1 MGTITKKAVESA
13 KRTLELYKKQVL
25 REYEYI
31 LNLEPLYDENV
42 TISDCPKMTNRVR
55 NILCADT
62 KYGGFGFN
70 MDTKLSQLSEISM
83 SDFLSKR
90 NVGKKY
96 LNDLINILA
105 PINVIMK
112 K

>member
-25 REYEYI
+25 KEYEYI

-42 TISDCPKMTNRVR
+42 TINECPKMTVR
-55 NILCADT
+55 LWNILCADT

-70 MDTKLSQLSEISM
+70 MDTKLSELSEISM
-83 SDFLSKR
+83 SEFLSKR